1 MSKKLLFI
9 DGSFFKDEK
18 RSFSKAL
25 LNRLANHF
33 ERHSDFQ
40 VSKVDLNEIEHY
52 KSVLHENNLDSYYN
66 DPDVQN
72 FLNQINNHD
81 QIIISSAIINC
92 SLSPIL
98 RNFLDSVAIP
108 GKTFTY
114 KKDQKPEYDFSQKK
128 VHLIIESGGENDPR
142 DLTSPLY
149 YFRNV
154 MILLGFQN
162 FACTIIENTD
172 VDPEIKKMGSIAYSE
187 KILDEVVAEI
197 SK

>member
-1 MSKKLLFI
+1 MSKKLLFVN
-9 DGSFFKDEK
+9 GSFFRDEK

-33 ERHSDFQ
+33 ENTDDFQ
-40 VSKVDLNEIEHY
+40 VSKVDLNDVEHY
-52 KSVLHENNLDSYYN
+52 KTVLHENNLDSYYN
-66 DPDVQN
+66 HAQVQS
-72 FLNQINNHD
+72 FLDQIHRND
-81 QIIISSAIINC
+81 QIIISTAIINY

-98 RNFLDSVAIP
+98 RNFLDSIAIP

-114 KKDQKPEYDFSQKK
+114 KKDQKSEYDFSQKK

-172 VDPEIKKMGSIAYSE
+172 VDPEMKKMGSIAYSE
-187 KILDEVVAEI
+187 KILEEVIAEI
-197 SK
+197 AK